1 MDLTIHPSHG
11 LNTTNKQS
19 HLELEMVPMTEN
31 PTTYNTNPM
40 LHDDI
45 EQHAT
50 PPTSASRDDHPS
62 IITLICHSTLHLLS
76 FAVAL
81 TFMVATMSNHQQFN
95 AVWKHVASTPTN
107 LPNLPHNQSTCCMFE
122 TIPKDGSIHD
132 ANNHIAM
139 VVQLTYCFL
148 VLFLQMV
155 VSGISSKWF
164 FHRYH
169 NALLINDRINATSS
183 KKPRS
188 NPKSNPQSNPTASK
202 KTKKR
207 KKNCAYYGYKAKLKT
222 CNSLQHAMPCK
233 SRQECRRKH
242 PLYIVLYLPLMV
254 VVFFL
259 FDAPP
264 QCLYDLQRLD
274 KAADQT
280 LVCPNN
286 NDGSAVDLAAVVP
299 ETSQDTCST
308 FAVGRDKVSPNN
320 NNNSNCEAMYTNT
333 MAYCS
338 GNPASPFH
346 FFSNPGRTNL
356 NMTAN
361 DLSVVLQESPNL
373 ILT

>member
-1 MDLTIHPSHG
+1 MDLTTHPSHG

-19 HLELEMVPMTEN
+19 HLELEMVPMPEN
-31 PTTYNTNPM
+31 PPTYNTNPM

-62 IITLICHSTLHLLS
+62 IVTLICHSTLHLLS

-122 TIPKDGSIHD
+122 TIPKDGSIHEH
-132 ANNHIAM
+132 NHIAM

-164 FHRYH
+164 FHRYY
-169 NALLINDRINATSS
+169 NALLNNGRINAISIN
-183 KKPRS
+183 
-188 NPKSNPQSNPTASK
+188 NPQSNPQSNPTASK
-202 KTKKR
+202 KKKKT

-242 PLYIVLYLPLMV
+242 PLYIILYLPLLV
-254 VVFFL
+254 VVYFL

-264 QCLYDLQRLD
+264 QCIYDLQRLD

-286 NDGSAVDLAAVVP
+286 NDGSAVDSAAVVP
-299 ETSQDTCST
+299 KKEQDTCST
-308 FAVGRDKVSPNN
+308 FAVGRDKVSRNN